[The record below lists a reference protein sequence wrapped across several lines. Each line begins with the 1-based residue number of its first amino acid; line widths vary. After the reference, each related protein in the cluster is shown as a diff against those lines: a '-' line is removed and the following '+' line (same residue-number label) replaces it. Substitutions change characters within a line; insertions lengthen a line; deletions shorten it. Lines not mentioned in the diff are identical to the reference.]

1 MRKTSK
7 KIFSLVA
14 AATLVTTAF
23 IGACGKNEYKGDAI
37 EDYKTEGVVS
47 SNGGFAVEKGEFVYF
62 INGSET
68 YTADNVYGEAVKG
81 ALMRVAKAD
90 LANKDYSK
98 VKTVVP
104 QLLVSQNYDSGIYIF
119 GDYVYYATP
128 TTDKNLSGD
137 VENSWIDFKRAKLD
151 GSEGPEDYFL
161 RLENNAAKF
170 RFVQAGADNDIYCLY
185 EEDGALKSYN
195 VTDDETHVLVSG
207 AKSAFFFDK
216 NDPTNANVYYT
227 MAVTYDVDK
236 ANSATAA
243 FDQVYC
249 VNAAAT
255 AEVDEDEASYTVA
268 GGKTY
273 DFDKKFMEEK
283 NKEAKEND
291 EDEPYD
297 FKDYATYPYVNLGN
311 LVLDG
316 IGQGSREYPPYTS
329 NKTDALTPDGYTYT
343 ISSYENGGLY
353 FTRKANVT
361 TESAE
366 AGAKLYYLADKT
378 VSSAQ
383 SWNPVIGNK
392 AENLTTVAYN
402 TTNASSSAIFLVDGE
417 GKHSYLYVADGT
429 LYKAFSAEGALAE
442 INAIPMAYNLSEV
455 TLWQVKGNYL
465 YYYASGTNG
474 NNLSRINYTG
484 DKAKYNPLLVANDY
498 KPATL
503 AIVDWNSSWYKPE
516 IVSVSETAEVL
527 LFSNA
532 QSFGSGATA
541 YNYIYAADLNG
552 IAENADLYKKISEE
566 MEEQNSE
573 KKLYNA
579 MQYYFRTGDRT
590 LVDDLV
596 EDEEILTDEQM
607 EIFEAFVAKFA
618 AEGEYKKENAFINRV
633 SKMTEADAE
642 AIENA
647 WKDYLYTETASA
659 DKDGGLPTWAI
670 VLIVVG
676 SVIVVAAAVLVPLLI
691 LHAKKKA
698 KAEEDDAIV
707 NAAKRPKIDTTDD
720 KSIDVYAEEEP
731 VTEETAET
739 AAEES
744 VEQPAEEPVEEVEAT
759 PVAEETVAEEPAQTE
774 VADEEK

>member
-14 AATLVTTAF
+14 AATVLTTAF
-23 IGACGKNEYKGDAI
+23 SIVGCGKNEYKGDKI

-62 INGSET
+62 INGSEN
-68 YTADNVYGEAVKG
+68 YSVANEYGEVVKG
-81 ALMRVAKAD
+81 ALMRISKAD
-90 LANKDYSK
+90 LSNQKYSE
-98 VKTVVP
+98 VKTIVP
-104 QLLVSQNYDSGIYIF
+104 QLFVSQSFNSGIYVF

-137 VENSWIDFKRAKLD
+137 VESSWIDFKRAKLD
-151 GSEGPEDYFL
+151 GSEGPEEYFL

-185 EEDGALKSYN
+185 EENGALKSYN

-207 AKSAFFFDK
+207 AKSSFFFDES
-216 NDPTNANVYYT
+216 NPTNPNVYYT
-227 MAVTYDVDK
+227 MAVTYDIDK
-236 ANSATAA
+236 TNSATAA

-283 NKEAKEND
+283 NKEAKENK

-297 FKDYATYPYVNLGN
+297 FKDYSTYPYVNLGN

-316 IGQGSREYPPYTS
+316 IGQGSREYAPYTTG
-329 NKTDALTPDGYTYT
+329 KADALSPDGYTYT
-343 ISSYENGGLY
+343 ISSYENDGLY
-353 FTRKANVT
+353 FTRTANVK

-366 AGAKLYYLADKT
+366 TSTKLYYLADST
-378 VSSAQ
+378 VSGAD
-383 SWNPVIGNK
+383 SWNAVKGN
-392 AENLTTVAYN
+392 AESNFAIVAYN
-402 TTNASSSAIFLVDGE
+402 TANASTSAIFLVDNN

-429 LYKAFSAEGALAE
+429 LYKANSEDKALAE
-442 INAIPMAYNLSEV
+442 INAIPMAYNLTDV

-474 NNLSRINYTG
+474 NNLSRIDYTG
-484 DKAKYNPLLVANDY
+484 DKAAYNPLLVKDEY

-503 AIVDWNSSWYKPE
+503 AIVDWNSAWYKPE
-516 IVSVSETAEVL
+516 IISVGENAEVL

-532 QSFGSGATA
+532 QSFGAGATA
-541 YNYIYAADLNG
+541 YNYIYAASLNG
-552 IAENADLYKKISEE
+552 IADNVALYEKISEE
-566 MEEQNSE
+566 MEEHSSE
-573 KKLYNA
+573 TELYNA
-579 MQYYFRTGDRT
+579 MKYYFRTGDRT

-596 EDEEILTDEQM
+596 EEEKILTEDEVK
-607 EIFEAFVAKFA
+607 IFNDFVAKFA
-618 AEGEYKKENAFINRV
+618 ENGEYKKETAFINLI
-633 SKMTEADAE
+633 SKMTEEDADA
-642 AIENA
+642 IKDA
-647 WKDYLYTETASA
+647 WYDYLYTETTSEEE
-659 DKDGGLPTWAI
+659 DKGLPTWAI
-670 VLIVVG
+670 ILIVCG
-676 SVIVVAAAVLVPLLI
+676 SVLVVAAAVLVPLLI
-691 LHAKKKA
+691 IQAKKKA

-720 KSIDVYAEEEP
+720 KTIDVYADEEPAEEPAEETVEESAEEP
-731 VTEETAET
+731 VAEEET
-739 AAEES
+739 AAEE
-744 VEQPAEEPVEEVEAT
+744 
-759 PVAEETVAEEPAQTE
+759 PAQE
-774 VADEEK
+774 AASEEENQ